1 MNENINNTFHFLSAE
16 KDQIT
21 SGGTVKTVAKTRS
34 VNYEKAIIF
43 LLQKQALLK
52 IQFVCPA
59 SDNLELNFVKVP
71 LHSKH
76 HITSS

>member
-1 MNENINNTFHFLSAE
+1 MKTLTTLFTFCLQKKIN
-16 KDQIT
+16 T

-52 IQFVCPA
+52 I
-59 SDNLELNFVKVP
+59 
-71 LHSKH
+71 
-76 HITSS
+76 

>member
-1 MNENINNTFHFLSAE
+1 MKTLTTLFTFCLQKKINP
-16 KDQIT
+16 

-52 IQFVCPA
+52 I
-59 SDNLELNFVKVP
+59 
-71 LHSKH
+71 
-76 HITSS
+76 

>member
-1 MNENINNTFHFLSAE
+1 MKTLTTLFTFCLQKKINP
-16 KDQIT
+16 